1 MGEKFMCTNYETRE
15 LSDSSP
21 FRGPASDS
29 LGLKHQEGVA
39 DPFSNQACFEA
50 LKFGGRDLWARPQEQ
65 VVSRSAIPSAICPP
79 HIMVLTWRA
88 SGRPRLPAASYV
100 DISILSPI
108 CTS

>member
-1 MGEKFMCTNYETRE
+1 MCTNYETRE

-108 CTS
+108 WTS

>member
-1 MGEKFMCTNYETRE
+1 MCTNYEIRE

-29 LGLKHQEGVA
+29 LGLKRRERVA

-50 LKFGGRDLWARPQEQ
+50 LKFGGRGLWARPQEQ
-65 VVSRSAIPSAICPP
+65 MVSRGAIPPAICPP
-79 HIMVLTWRA
+79 HLMVLTWRA
-88 SGRPRLPAASYV
+88 SGRPCLPAASYV
-100 DISILSPI
+100 DVSILSPI

>member
-39 DPFSNQACFEA
+39 DPFSNQACFDSGNV
-50 LKFGGRDLWARPQEQ
+50 LYLDCGGYMI
-65 VVSRSAIPSAICPP
+65 VSIC
-79 HIMVLTWRA
+79 
-88 SGRPRLPAASYV
+88 
-100 DISILSPI
+100 
-108 CTS
+108 